1 VDSEYQNEK
10 SAYISQ
16 LNLTNFRN
24 YSSKKLFFSNSPVLI
39 CGNNG
44 IGKTNI
50 LEGISFLSPGRGLRT
65 ANLQEITNKNEKI
78 IDANLWT
85 VYGKIE
91 NSPEYESIGT
101 GLQLT
106 QSGTSKRVLYIN
118 NSEVKDKSTLN
129 KIFNIIWLTPQDDSL
144 FTEAPSV
151 RRKFMD
157 RIVYCLDPSH
167 TTRVSKYER
176 VVQERMK
183 LLTEETYHDKKWVE
197 VLEKTIS
204 EVGTEIAKVRIQ
216 TLAHLNKAFQSSI
229 FPKEDV
235 SIDGYFEK
243 LISDG
248 VEENKVI
255 ETYRQKLEQN
265 RTQDTYSKKTNIGVH
280 KSDLKV
286 IYKSKNTE
294 AQFCSTGEQKSLLI
308 SLTLAK
314 ARMCKMLN
322 RPTPILLLDEIASHL
337 DEIKRNELFH
347 EISDLNTQCFLTGT
361 DVEIFKQLN
370 NAEFLSLSEINK

>member
-1 VDSEYQNEK
+1 MDSEYQNEK